1 MTNKKFAL
9 IDTLNPGLFTTIQDK
24 GRVGWQAH
32 GVSVSGAADLNSMMI
47 ANLLVGNDGDA
58 PIMECVMLAPTLSFS
73 RDCVIATAGA
83 NTPRSESSKNVRRV
97 VEQFAL
103 FSRAPESAARLG
115 CSRCR

>member
-47 ANLLVGNDGDA
+47 AIIRNYRARMIFMRN
-58 PIMECVMLAPTLSFS
+58 PKRISSNWKFS
-73 RDCVIATAGA
+73 I
-83 NTPRSESSKNVRRV
+83 PMK
-97 VEQFAL
+97 
-103 FSRAPESAARLG
+103 
-115 CSRCR
+115 